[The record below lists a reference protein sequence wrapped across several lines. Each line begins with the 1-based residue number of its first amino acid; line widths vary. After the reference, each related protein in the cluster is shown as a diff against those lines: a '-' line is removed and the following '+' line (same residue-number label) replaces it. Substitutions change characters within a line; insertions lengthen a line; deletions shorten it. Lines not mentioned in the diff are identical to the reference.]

1 MKGNFMIEK
10 RCKVDLKKAPY
21 VSIKCKRCK
30 GETSIA
36 LDSEYL
42 PQNCGVCDNYL
53 GQELIRYIENLKNK
67 KAISSDFEVSI
78 VSIEDE

>member
-36 LDSEYL
+36 LDGEFSA
-42 PQNCGVCDNYL
+42 NKCGICEMYF
-53 GQELIRYIENLKNK
+53 GEELINYIKNLKKK